1 MRVCRMN
8 TKSSSL
14 NDRIRQQGLPSFSTP
29 GRPYRGLLS
38 ASAVRLAAVTLVGIA
53 FSAESARAEADDIL
67 NAMKTELDRSMEVL
81 GTQEVPPYFLSYEI
95 TETHGATASAS
106 YGKLTNS
113 SDQRRR
119 ILDIDLRVG
128 DYEFDNSRQVRG
140 GRGGFLLPNFSIPPR
155 VPVEDDADAVRA
167 VLWAHTDRSYKQA
180 LEQLTNLQ
188 TNVVV
193 KVEAEDQSADFSRE
207 QPASAVE
214 AVRPIEAD
222 LALWEDKVQR
232 YSAPFAEHGVFYQA
246 QASLSAN
253 KETRWFVNSEGSQ
266 IRTSETVYRIAII
279 ARTKA
284 DDGMDLPLYKTYF
297 ALTPEGL
304 PDDETVERDV
314 EELIAN
320 MLVLR
325 EAPLMEPYTGPAI
338 LSGRASG
345 VFFHEI
351 LGHRLEGHRQKRE
364 DEGQTFK
371 KQLGQQLLPE
381 NFSVYFDP
389 TVAQRAGVDLSGT
402 YRFDNQGIKARRV
415 PVIERG
421 VFKEFL
427 MSRAPIEGFTN
438 SNGHGRK
445 QVGRQP
451 VSRQSNLIV
460 EVTDPPSSVELKAR
474 LLADVEAEGKPFG
487 LRIDDIEGG
496 FTTTGRS
503 TPNAF
508 NVSPLL
514 VYRVYPDGRE
524 ELVRGVDMIGTP
536 LTTLSLIV
544 AGDDQVSVFNGNCGA
559 ESGWV
564 PVSASSPSVLISQ
577 IEVQKKA
584 KSQDRPPLLPAPLAS
599 GDSS

>member
-1 MRVCRMN
+1 MN
-8 TKSSSL
+8 NQISVLNGCARPIGHSSFPML
-14 NDRIRQQGLPSFSTP
+14 R
-29 GRPYRGLLS
+29 RPRTGPL
-38 ASAVRLAAVTLVGIA
+38 AANTARLAAATLLGLAFIA
-53 FSAESARAEADDIL
+53 GPLEAEEDVIL
-67 NAMKTELDRSMEVL
+67 KAMKTELDRSMEVL
-81 GTQEVPPYFLSYEI
+81 GTQEAPPYFLSYEI
-95 TETHGATASAS
+95 TEQDAISAGASF
-106 YGKLTNS
+106 GKLTS
-113 SDQRRR
+113 SGERRNR

-128 DYEFDNSRQVRG
+128 NYELDNSRQVRG
-140 GRGGFLLPNFSIPPR
+140 QGGFLLGNFSLPSQIT
-155 VPVEDDADAVRA
+155 VEDDADAIRA
-167 VLWAHTDRSYKQA
+167 VLWAKTDGSYKQA
-180 LEQLTNLQ
+180 LERFTTVQ
-188 TNVVV
+188 TDVVV
-193 KVEAEDQSADFSRE
+193 KVEAQDQSADFSRE
-207 QPASAVE
+207 QPSRAVE

-222 LALWEDKVQR
+222 LASWERQVER
-232 YSAPFAEHGVFYQA
+232 YSAPFAEYGVFYQA
-246 QASLSAN
+246 QATVSATT
-253 KETRWFVNSEGSQ
+253 ETRWFVNSEGSE
-266 IRTSETVYRIAII
+266 IRASETVYRIAIS

-297 ALTPEGL
+297 ALSPEGL

-314 EELIAN
+314 ETLIATI
-320 MLVLR
+320 LALR

-338 LSGRASG
+338 LAGRASG

-371 KQLGQQLLPE
+371 KQLGEQLLPE

-402 YRFDNQGIKARRV
+402 YRFDNQGVKARRV
-415 PVIERG
+415 PVIESG
-421 VFKEFL
+421 IFKEFL
-427 MSRAPIEGFTN
+427 MSRTPIEGFIN

-445 QVGRQP
+445 SSGRQP

-460 EVTDPPSSVELKAR
+460 DVTDPLTREELKAR
-474 LLADVEAEGKPFG
+474 LLADIEAEGKPFG

-496 FTTTGRS
+496 FTTTGRF

-514 VYRVYPDGRE
+514 VYRIYPDGRE

-536 LTTLSLIV
+536 LTTLSRIV

-564 PVSASSPSVLISQ
+564 PVSASSPSILISQ
-577 IEVQKKA
+577 IEVQKKG

-599 GDSS
+599 GDQG